1 MLSPEQI
8 SMLRELAQTEDL
20 PEARRL
26 CAAFLQ
32 KTAAEP
38 QKNPTTPEG
47 LLSALLTENELS
59 NADRTFGKLTGRVFS
74 SFSLLAADADAYLNV
89 PMPPDC
95 WQMRYGSC
103 LVIVAASTGGPVVM
117 EPLQELLR
125 KQGISAG
132 VSRPFDDL
140 SGLRQAYSQASAT
153 LRTIRIL
160 GRSNTVGFYDDFLM
174 IRLLELI
181 PHDVS
186 LSGFCLPDIQAL
198 QEYDKTHD
206 SELCRTLLC
215 YLEHARNASS
225 TARALN
231 VHRNT
236 IHYRIGKCKEIMPGL
251 DFQNDYITFL
261 LMVSLHI
268 AEYDFYR
275 QRVRQ
280 IMPIP

>member
-32 KTAAEP
+32 RTAAEP
-38 QKNPTTPEG
+38 QKNPTTPED

-59 NADRTFGKLTGRVFS
+59 NADQTFGKLTGRVFS
-74 SFSLLAADADAYLNV
+74 SFSLLAADTDADLNV

-103 LVIVAASTGGPVVM
+103 LVIVAASSSGPVDI

-125 KQGISAG
+125 KQGLSAG
-132 VSRPFDDL
+132 VSRPFYDL
-140 SGLRQAYSQASAT
+140 SGLRQAYSQAAAT

-160 GRSNTVGFYDDFLM
+160 GRNHTVGFYDDFLM

-181 PHDVS
+181 PHDIS

-251 DFQNDYITFL
+251 DFQDDYITFL

>member
-1 MLSPEQI
+1 MLLPEQI

-47 LLSALLTENELS
+47 LLSALLTGNDIP
-59 NADRTFGKLTGRVFS
+59 NAEQTFGKLTGRVFS
-74 SFSLLAADADAYLNV
+74 SFSLLAVDADLNV

-95 WQMRYGSC
+95 WQMRYGTC
-103 LVIVAASTGGPVVM
+103 LVIVAASTGGPVDM

-125 KQGISAG
+125 KQGLSAG

-140 SGLRQAYSQASAT
+140 SELRQAYSQASAT
-153 LRTIRIL
+153 LCTIRIL
-160 GRSNTVGFYDDFLM
+160 GRSHTVGFYDDFLM

-181 PHDVS
+181 PNDIS

-198 QEYDKTHD
+198 QEYDKAHD

-236 IHYRIGKCKEIMPGL
+236 IHYRIGKCKEIMPSL
-251 DFQNDYITFL
+251 DFQDDYITFL
-261 LMVSLHI
+261 LMLSLHI

>member
-8 SMLRELAQTEDL
+8 SMLQELAQTEDL

-26 CAAFLQ
+26 CEVFLQ
-32 KTAAEP
+32 KTAPAP
-38 QKNPTTPEG
+38 RKNLTTPEG
-47 LLSALLTENELS
+47 LLSALLTGTDFP
-59 NADRTFGKLTGRVFS
+59 NAEQAFGKLTCRVFS
-74 SFSLLAADADAYLNV
+74 SFSLLAADTDACLSV
-89 PMPPDC
+89 PLPPDC
-95 WQMRYGSC
+95 WQMRHGTC
-103 LVIVAASTGGPVVM
+103 LVIVAASADGPVDLA
-117 EPLQELLR
+117 PLAELLR
-125 KQGISAG
+125 KQGRSAG

-140 SGLRQAYSQASAT
+140 SGLRQAYSQALAT

-181 PHDVS
+181 PHDIS

-198 QEYDKTHD
+198 QEYDKAHD

-225 TARALN
+225 AARALN

-236 IHYRIGKCKEIMPGL
+236 IHYRIDKCKEIMPGL

>member
-8 SMLRELAQTEDL
+8 SMLRELAKTEDL
-20 PEARRL
+20 QEARRQ
-26 CAAFLQ
+26 CEVFLQ
-32 KTAAEP
+32 QTAGQP
-38 QKNPTTPEG
+38 QKKLTNPEG
-47 LLSALLTENELS
+47 LLSALLTGNELP
-59 NADRTFGKLTGRVFS
+59 NANQAFGKLTGRVFT
-74 SFSLLAADADAYLNV
+74 SFSLLAADADTCLNV
-89 PMPPDC
+89 PLPANC
-95 WQMRYGSC
+95 WQILYGTC
-103 LVIVAASTGGPVVM
+103 LVIVAASAGGPVDM
-117 EPLQELLR
+117 EPLLELLR
-125 KQGISAG
+125 KQGLSAG

-140 SGLRQAYSQASAT
+140 SGLHQAYQQATAT

-160 GRSNTVGFYDDFLM
+160 GRSHTMGFYDDYLM

-181 PHDVS
+181 PNDAS
-186 LSGFCLPDIQAL
+186 LSSFCLPDIQAL

-225 TARALN
+225 AARALN

-251 DFQNDYITFL
+251 DFQDDYITFL
-261 LMVSLHI
+261 LMLSLHI

-275 QRVRQ
+275 QRIRQ
-280 IMPIP
+280 LLPSL

>member
-8 SMLRELAQTEDL
+8 SMLRELAQTEEL

-38 QKNPTTPEG
+38 QKNPATPEG
-47 LLSALLTENELS
+47 LLSALLTGNDIP
-59 NADRTFGKLTGRVFS
+59 NAEQAFGKLTGRVFS
-74 SFSLLAADADAYLNV
+74 GFSLLAADTDAFLNV
-89 PMPPDC
+89 PLPPNC
-95 WQMRYGSC
+95 WQMRYGAC
-103 LVIVAASTGGPVVM
+103 LVIVAASAGGPVDM
-117 EPLQELLR
+117 EPLHELLR
-125 KQGISAG
+125 KQGRSAG

-160 GRSNTVGFYDDFLM
+160 GRSHTVGFYDDFLM

-181 PHDVS
+181 PHDIS

-225 TARALN
+225 T
-231 VHRNT
+231 VTH
-236 IHYRIGKCKEIMPGL
+236 
-251 DFQNDYITFL
+251 Q
-261 LMVSLHI
+261 V
-268 AEYDFYR
+268 
-275 QRVRQ
+275 
-280 IMPIP
+280 

>member
-26 CAAFLQ
+26 CEAFLQ

-95 WQMRYGSC
+95 WQMRCGTC

-280 IMPIP
+280 IMPIL

>member
-26 CAAFLQ
+26 CEAFLQ

-38 QKNPTTPEG
+38 RKNPTTPEG
-47 LLSALLTENELS
+47 LLSALLSGNDIP
-59 NADRTFGKLTGRVFS
+59 NAEQAFGKLTGRVFS
-74 SFSLLAADADAYLNV
+74 SFSLLAADTDAYLHV
-89 PMPPDC
+89 PLPLDC
-95 WQMRYGSC
+95 WQMRYGTC
-103 LVIVAASTGGPVVM
+103 LVIVTASAGGPVDM

-125 KQGISAG
+125 KQGLSAG
-132 VSRPFDDL
+132 ASRPFDDL

-160 GRSNTVGFYDDFLM
+160 GRSHTVGFYDDFLM
-174 IRLLELI
+174 IRLLELV
-181 PHDVS
+181 PDDVS

-198 QEYDKTHD
+198 QEYDKAHD

-225 TARALN
+225 AARALN

-251 DFQNDYITFL
+251 DFQDDYITFL

>member
-8 SMLRELAQTEDL
+8 SMLQELAQAEDL

-26 CAAFLQ
+26 CEAFLQ

-38 QKNPTTPEG
+38 RKNPATPEG
-47 LLSALLTENELS
+47 LLSALLTGDELP
-59 NADRTFGKLTGRVFS
+59 NAEQAFGKLTGRVFS
-74 SFSLLAADADAYLNV
+74 GFSLLAVDADACLNV
-89 PMPPDC
+89 PTPANC
-95 WQMRYGSC
+95 WQMLYGTS
-103 LVIVAASTGGPVVM
+103 LVIVAASAGGPVDM
-117 EPLQELLR
+117 EPLHELLR
-125 KQGISAG
+125 KQGRSAG

-160 GRSNTVGFYDDFLM
+160 GRSHTVGFYDDFLM

-181 PHDVS
+181 PNDIS
-186 LSGFCLPDIQAL
+186 LGGFCLPDIQAL

-251 DFQNDYITFL
+251 DFQDDYITFL

>member
-8 SMLRELAQTEDL
+8 SILRELARTEDL

-26 CAAFLQ
+26 CEAFLQ
-32 KTAAEP
+32 KTAAPP
-38 QKNPTTPEG
+38 QNNPATLEG
-47 LLSALLTENELS
+47 LLSVLLTGEQLP
-59 NADRTFGKLTGRVFS
+59 NAGQLFGRLTGRVYTG
-74 SFSLLAADADAYLNV
+74 FSLLVADTDICLNT
-89 PMPPDC
+89 PLPANC
-95 WQMRYGSC
+95 WQILCGSR
-103 LVIVAASTGGPVVM
+103 LVIVAASAAGPVDM
-117 EPLQELLR
+117 EPLHELLR

-132 VSRPFDDL
+132 ASRPFDDL
-140 SGLRQAYSQASAT
+140 SGLRQAYQQAVAT
-153 LRTIRIL
+153 LRTLRIL
-160 GRSNTVGFYDDFLM
+160 GRSRTVGFYDDFLM
-174 IRLLELI
+174 IRLLELV
-181 PHDVS
+181 PDNVS

-198 QEYDKTHD
+198 QEYDKAHD

-225 TARALN
+225 TARTLN

-280 IMPIP
+280 ITPIP